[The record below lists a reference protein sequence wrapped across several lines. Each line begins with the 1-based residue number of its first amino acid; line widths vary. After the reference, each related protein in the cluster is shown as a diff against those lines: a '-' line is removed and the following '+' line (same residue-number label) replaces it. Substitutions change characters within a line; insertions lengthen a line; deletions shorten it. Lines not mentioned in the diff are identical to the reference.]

1 MTRQFCL
8 VSTQF
13 PICNCSVSNILRTKK
28 DLEIGNWVEKRQ
40 NCLVHTT
47 DVDKM
52 RQFCL
57 VHVGGV
63 NKLDNMYGIVN
74 SF

>member
-1 MTRQFCL
+1 M
-8 VSTQF
+8 
-13 PICNCSVSNILRTKK
+13 
-28 DLEIGNWVEKRQ
+28 EIGNWVEKRQ